1 MTIIESQGAEKPR
14 QQRTHTDIFSGVTS
28 TIMASSSAARS
39 FATAIRADQGE
50 AEAYKAA
57 LLRGE
62 IGIQRPTGANIA
74 GVDFITAIPVSP
86 GSVQIREI
94 VLTDVKTTTIGAPA
108 PKPKT
113 TVPGK
118 WQLDLQDALS
128 AQRLRLGNPT
138 LEQNIR
144 QAAQKPPRMRQ
155 LRVDYS
161 PAASGVGRLSISGW

>member
-94 VLTDVKTTTIGAPA
+94 VKYTNYKRFGSKVKITYEGQEIPKADQPNSSQPSGQQPPA
-108 PKPKT
+108 NKP
-113 TVPGK
+113 
-118 WQLDLQDALS
+118 Q
-128 AQRLRLGNPT
+128 
-138 LEQNIR
+138 
-144 QAAQKPPRMRQ
+144 
-155 LRVDYS
+155 
-161 PAASGVGRLSISGW
+161 